1 MRSFIVNL
9 QHVFFIICIPT
20 TFIYIL
26 FLKNEYP
33 DNWEESCDEPCDKWE
48 NVIKILMTALMIFS
62 FLVLVFFSIKE
73 HAMWIPYMSK
83 YMSNLFFVVMNV
95 WLLYRYMPVIKKL
108 LRNTHDEI
116 FDKLELHAIFV
127 CGVFLMTLDRYELP
141 QNLIEFTINI
151 NNPIISDWITL
162 FVIVSTVTI
171 HVFLIGA
178 LGLILLKTS
187 FILLKIAN
195 GRKIINKIE
204 LIENKCKLIVD
215 KPIKWEFLS
224 VKLIKWISSQNRS
237 MRIWWVALIIIIPI
251 DLLFKYFFIAGIFI
265 QTMCAIAC
273 CVIFGSINGTI
284 LFFKWIDNIPEKKI
298 INMIFRS
305 AFIVSIVMIVLINRY
320 SPLLR
325 MYKQT
330 SGGLEFLASALI
342 IPIIFSWII
351 EYNATIRKR

>member
-1 MRSFIVNL
+1 MYTNN
-9 QHVFFIICIPT
+9 
-20 TFIYIL
+20 IYIYF
-26 FLKNEYP
+26 FLKKEPP
-33 DNWEESCDEPCDKWE
+33 DNGEECCNEPCDKWE
-48 NVIKILMTALMIFS
+48 NIIKILMTALMVFS
-62 FLVLVFFSIKE
+62 FLTLVFFSIKE
-73 HAMWIPYMSK
+73 HAMWIPYMSN
-83 YMSNLFFVVMNV
+83 SILFVINA

-127 CGVFLMTLDRYELP
+127 CGVFLMTLDRYELS
-141 QNLIEFTINI
+141 QKLIEFTINI

-162 FVIVSTVTI
+162 FVIVVIVTI

-187 FILLKIAN
+187 FILLKLAN
-195 GRKIINKIE
+195 GKKIINKIE
-204 LIENKCKLIVD
+204 LIENKCKLILD
-215 KPIKWEFLS
+215 TPIKWEFLS
-224 VKLIKWISSQNRS
+224 VKLIKWTSSQNRS
-237 MRIWWVALIIIIPI
+237 MRTWWMILLIIIPI
-251 DLLFKYFFIAGIFI
+251 DLLFKYFFIVGILI
-265 QTMCAIAC
+265 KTICACAC
-273 CVIFGSINGTI
+273 CVIFGIINGTI

-342 IPIIFSWII
+342 IPLIFSWII

>member
-9 QHVFFIICIPT
+9 QHVYFVICIPT
-20 TFIYIL
+20 TIIYIL
-26 FLKNEYP
+26 FLKKESP
-33 DNWEESCDEPCDKWE
+33 DNWEECCNEPCDKWE
-48 NVIKILMTALMIFS
+48 NIIKILMTALMIFS
-62 FLVLVFFSIKE
+62 FLTFVFFSIKE
-73 HAMWIPYMSK
+73 YAMWIPYMLNST
-83 YMSNLFFVVMNV
+83 LVVMNL

-141 QNLIEFTINI
+141 QKLIEFTINI

-171 HVFLIGA
+171 HIFLIGA

-195 GRKIINKIE
+195 GRKIISKIE

-224 VKLIKWISSQNRS
+224 VKLIKWISSTNRS
-237 MRIWWVALIIIIPI
+237 MRIWWVVLLIIIPI
-251 DLLFKYFFIAGIFI
+251 DLLFKYFFIVGIFI
-265 QTMCAIAC
+265 QTMCASAC
-273 CVIFGSINGTI
+273 CVIFGGINGTI

-342 IPIIFSWII
+342 IPLIFSWII
-351 EYNATIRKR
+351 EYNTTIRKR